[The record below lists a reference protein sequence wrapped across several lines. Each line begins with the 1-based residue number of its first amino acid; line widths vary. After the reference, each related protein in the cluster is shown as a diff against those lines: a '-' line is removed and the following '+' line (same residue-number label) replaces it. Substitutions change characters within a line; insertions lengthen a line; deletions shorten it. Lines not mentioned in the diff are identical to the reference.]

1 MRGLL
6 LVPAFAATFGTI
18 VLAQSPNTPSQIQP
32 TSPGILA
39 PGMQLPQ
46 KPMLPNAASPG
57 GVLGNQTNSPAGSF
71 APPANTTIGVPPHNV
86 PRATDKIESRSG
98 IKLSPSGGGP
108 KSEDDQ
114 KAAAE
119 KLKSLVPA
127 IPRPQLSGRTGGAQK
142 IPAGAKGGPPS
153 GSPKSDGDQQ
163 DAADKL
169 KSLVPGIAGPRRPPG
184 EPKQEAEKQAAGKQW
199 EAKASKSIGVI
210 GNPLGVG
217 LGPKSTPPTTG
228 IGVPP
233 VPVQSETKK
242 DSPPGL
248 DSGSSG
254 MAVEKVEIATEKVEK
269 P

>member
-6 LVPAFAATFGTI
+6 FAPAFAATFGTM
-18 VLAQSPNTPSQIQP
+18 VLAQSPNTS
-32 TSPGILA
+32 ILA
-39 PGMQLPQ
+39 PGTQLPQ
-46 KPMLPNAASPG
+46 KPLLPNAAPAG
-57 GVLGNQTNSPAGSF
+57 GIPLSNQTPAGSLT
-71 APPANTTIGVPPHNV
+71 PPVNTTIAIPPHNV
-86 PRATDKIESRSG
+86 PRATDKIESRSS

-114 KAAAE
+114 KSAAE

-127 IPRPQLSGRTGGAQK
+127 IPRPQLSGGTGGAQK

-184 EPKQEAEKQAAGKQW
+184 APKQEAEKQAAGKQW
-199 EAKASKSIGVI
+199 EAKPGSIGVV

-217 LGPKSTPPTTG
+217 LGPKSPPPTTG
-228 IGVPP
+228 IGAPP

-242 DSPPGL
+242 DSTPDM
-248 DSGSSG
+248 DSDSSG
-254 MAVEKVEIATEKVEK
+254 MAVEKVELATEKKAEK